1 VKGFPGA
8 GHAQWVRMKTGLA
21 VQGALHVQSSTGP
34 TLLVLSQWMNALV
47 SNSGQVLFKF
57 HLYGIAAFENLL

>member
-1 VKGFPGA
+1 
-8 GHAQWVRMKTGLA
+8 LA

-47 SNSGQVLFKF
+47 SKF
-57 HLYGIAAFENLL
+57 RSSVVQISSVWDCCVWKLAI